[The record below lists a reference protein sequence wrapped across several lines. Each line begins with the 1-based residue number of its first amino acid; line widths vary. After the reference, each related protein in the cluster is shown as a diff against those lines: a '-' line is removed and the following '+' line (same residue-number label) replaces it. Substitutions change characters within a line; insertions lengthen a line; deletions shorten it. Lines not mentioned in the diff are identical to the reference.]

1 MSRLVH
7 ILARAATKGA
17 RKEDFTELVALLS
30 MKAIHFTWHQI
41 KKWRK
46 KK

>member
-1 MSRLVH
+1 MSKALH

-17 RKEDFTELVALLS
+17 RKEDLIELVAYLS
-30 MKAIHFTWHQI
+30 LKAIHFAWHRI